1 MQKVKNLFCENRGRK
16 LAVLLLGAFGY
27 ALLTALCSQIE
38 QFGATA
44 WSRTLARFAAAF
56 PIALVVLAALLAIA
70 MPKLM
75 CRPRES
81 QKPFCTWGAAL
92 LFFACYTPMLL
103 IEFPGSFTY
112 DVTAQTF
119 QIAKNSY
126 SMFYPLAHTLLLKF
140 CLDAYGLLQSFEKC
154 ALLCSAIQMTLVSIC
169 FALVCASI
177 SRACSRRTARIAAA
191 FFALC
196 PYHAVFASNFTK
208 DVLFAA
214 FLAVF
219 VAYTLEYVQA
229 GGLCARRMAMCVFAG
244 MMACLLRN
252 NMIYAMLVWVAL
264 LLVFGRG
271 MRRAACWA
279 LLAAVLGMGANQALA
294 ALTHADSGDAKEML
308 SVPAQQLSR
317 VYKLAPE
324 TFTDEEMVAMDT
336 YFGNEGYTRYDA
348 TLADFTKNDL
358 STDVILEDKAGFF
371 KLWLTVGQRR
381 PDLYLD
387 ALLELDLPFLYPYRA
402 YAGTAKYIE
411 TGMSP
416 RALTMPFGG
425 DDMNQ
430 PARFKGVRDWLD
442 EHIWSTGARDIPA
455 LRWVFNAGVVI
466 WLMLLSA
473 LFAMYTGNWKRFGIL
488 LLPILLWGTYLLGPV
503 MQGRYLYPFVCM
515 LPLLLAVP
523 KEGETERTVGALPQV
538 RETRIVAFSSLRF
551 PPRT

>member
-1 MQKVKNLFCENRGRK
+1 MQKVKHLFCENRGRK

-56 PIALVVLAALLAIA
+56 PIAFVVLAALLAIA

-177 SRACSRRTARIAAA
+177 SRACSRRAARIAAA

-229 GGLCARRMAMCVFAG
+229 GGL
-244 MMACLLRN
+244 
-252 NMIYAMLVWVAL
+252 
-264 LLVFGRG
+264 
-271 MRRAACWA
+271 
-279 LLAAVLGMGANQALA
+279 
-294 ALTHADSGDAKEML
+294 
-308 SVPAQQLSR
+308 
-317 VYKLAPE
+317 
-324 TFTDEEMVAMDT
+324 
-336 YFGNEGYTRYDA
+336 
-348 TLADFTKNDL
+348 
-358 STDVILEDKAGFF
+358 
-371 KLWLTVGQRR
+371 
-381 PDLYLD
+381 
-387 ALLELDLPFLYPYRA
+387 
-402 YAGTAKYIE
+402 
-411 TGMSP
+411 
-416 RALTMPFGG
+416 
-425 DDMNQ
+425 
-430 PARFKGVRDWLD
+430 
-442 EHIWSTGARDIPA
+442 
-455 LRWVFNAGVVI
+455 
-466 WLMLLSA
+466 
-473 LFAMYTGNWKRFGIL
+473 
-488 LLPILLWGTYLLGPV
+488 
-503 MQGRYLYPFVCM
+503 
-515 LPLLLAVP
+515 
-523 KEGETERTVGALPQV
+523 
-538 RETRIVAFSSLRF
+538 
-551 PPRT
+551 

>member
-1 MQKVKNLFCENRGRK
+1 MQKVKHLFRENRGRK

-56 PIALVVLAALLAIA
+56 PIAFVVLAALLAIA

-177 SRACSRRTARIAAA
+177 SRACSRRAARIAAA

-271 MRRAACWA
+271 MRRAPAGRCWRRCWA
-279 LLAAVLGMGANQALA
+279 W
-294 ALTHADSGDAKEML
+294 
-308 SVPAQQLSR
+308 
-317 VYKLAPE
+317 API
-324 TFTDEEMVAMDT
+324 
-336 YFGNEGYTRYDA
+336 RR
-348 TLADFTKNDL
+348 
-358 STDVILEDKAGFF
+358 
-371 KLWLTVGQRR
+371 WLR
-381 PDLYLD
+381 
-387 ALLELDLPFLYPYRA
+387 
-402 YAGTAKYIE
+402 
-411 TGMSP
+411 
-416 RALTMPFGG
+416 
-425 DDMNQ
+425 
-430 PARFKGVRDWLD
+430 
-442 EHIWSTGARDIPA
+442 
-455 LRWVFNAGVVI
+455 
-466 WLMLLSA
+466 
-473 LFAMYTGNWKRFGIL
+473 
-488 LLPILLWGTYLLGPV
+488 
-503 MQGRYLYPFVCM
+503 
-515 LPLLLAVP
+515 
-523 KEGETERTVGALPQV
+523 
-538 RETRIVAFSSLRF
+538 
-551 PPRT
+551 

>member
-1 MQKVKNLFCENRGRK
+1 MFCENRGRK

-56 PIALVVLAALLAIA
+56 PIAFVVLAALLAIA

-177 SRACSRRTARIAAA
+177 SRACSRRAARIAAV

-219 VAYTLEYVQA
+219 VAYTLEYVQV

-271 MRRAACWA
+271 VRRAACWA

-317 VYKLAPE
+317 VYTLAPE

-387 ALLELDLPFLYPYRA
+387 ALLELD
-402 YAGTAKYIE
+402 
-411 TGMSP
+411 
-416 RALTMPFGG
+416 
-425 DDMNQ
+425 
-430 PARFKGVRDWLD
+430 
-442 EHIWSTGARDIPA
+442 
-455 LRWVFNAGVVI
+455 
-466 WLMLLSA
+466 
-473 LFAMYTGNWKRFGIL
+473 
-488 LLPILLWGTYLLGPV
+488 
-503 MQGRYLYPFVCM
+503 
-515 LPLLLAVP
+515 
-523 KEGETERTVGALPQV
+523 
-538 RETRIVAFSSLRF
+538 
-551 PPRT
+551 

>member
-56 PIALVVLAALLAIA
+56 PIAFVVLAALLAIA

-177 SRACSRRTARIAAA
+177 SRACSRRAARIAAA

-271 MRRAACWA
+271 VRRAACWA

-317 VYKLAPE
+317 VYTLAPE
-324 TFTDEEMVAMDT
+324 TFTEEEMVAMDT

-371 KLWLTVGQRR
+371 KLWLTIGQRR

-416 RALTMPFGG
+416 RADHAVRRRRHESARAIQGRARLAGRAHLVNRCAGYSGAALGVQRGRCDLADAAFRALCDVHGELEAIWYSASADSAVGHVSARPGDAGAVSVSVCLHAPVAAGRAERGG
-425 DDMNQ
+425 DGED
-430 PARFKGVRDWLD
+430 GW
-442 EHIWSTGARDIPA
+442 GAAP
-455 LRWVFNAGVVI
+455 
-466 WLMLLSA
+466 SP
-473 LFAMYTGNWKRFGIL
+473 GNSHSCF
-488 LLPILLWGTYLLGPV
+488 
-503 MQGRYLYPFVCM
+503 
-515 LPLLLAVP
+515 
-523 KEGETERTVGALPQV
+523 
-538 RETRIVAFSSLRF
+538 
-551 PPRT
+551 

>member
-56 PIALVVLAALLAIA
+56 PIAFVVLAALLAIA

-177 SRACSRRTARIAAA
+177 SRACSRRAARIAAA

-271 MRRAACWA
+271 HAPRGLLGAA
-279 LLAAVLGMGANQALA
+279 GGGAGHGRQSGAGC
-294 ALTHADSGDAKEML
+294 ADAC
-308 SVPAQQLSR
+308 
-317 VYKLAPE
+317 
-324 TFTDEEMVAMDT
+324 
-336 YFGNEGYTRYDA
+336 
-348 TLADFTKNDL
+348 
-358 STDVILEDKAGFF
+358 
-371 KLWLTVGQRR
+371 GQRR
-381 PDLYLD
+381 CEGD
-387 ALLELDLPFLYPYRA
+387 AQRSGAAAFPRVHACPGNLHGRRN
-402 YAGTAKYIE
+402 GCHGYILWQR
-411 TGMSP
+411 GLH
-416 RALTMPFGG
+416 AL
-425 DDMNQ
+425 
-430 PARFKGVRDWLD
+430 
-442 EHIWSTGARDIPA
+442 
-455 LRWVFNAGVVI
+455 
-466 WLMLLSA
+466 
-473 LFAMYTGNWKRFGIL
+473 
-488 LLPILLWGTYLLGPV
+488 
-503 MQGRYLYPFVCM
+503 
-515 LPLLLAVP
+515 
-523 KEGETERTVGALPQV
+523 
-538 RETRIVAFSSLRF
+538 
-551 PPRT
+551 